1 MGGSIPEM
9 PNFRGAGPRILRWG
23 VAILVVLLLLWS
35 TTSIPTGNVG
45 VLTLF
50 GRVTGETLGEGIHL
64 INPLKSVQKLSVQT
78 QSVKESANVPSNEGL
93 ILALDT
99 SLLFRLD
106 KSKAAFVF
114 QTVGD
119 NYAEKIVEPTLR
131 AAIRASTSA
140 HSANALYTN
149 ARELVQLQIQDELTA
164 QLSPRGVI
172 VENVLLRDVQLPAM
186 LKGSIEAKQ
195 QAEQDA
201 LRMSFILQKEKQ
213 EAERIEAQGI
223 ADFQKI
229 VAQGISVPNCSN
241 GKASKPPKSWQPAST
256 LRSSSSAIRK
266 TVCPWSSSR
275 SSRVFARQPDSVG
288 TKLSCS
294 KSECGSEQRSA
305 EREVDQGKVIRL
317 PKLNSTVG
325 NVCTPRPHALHN
337 SSTIAAW
344 MPIREMSADLLVR
357 IPGRVAKS
365 LRENANES
373 VGRQD
378 HGLRLEE
385 LRLRRSGGRCLG
397 RFLPSW

>member
-1 MGGSIPEM
+1 MANVTRGGFDLGSGGMGGM
-9 PNFRGAGPRILRWG
+9 PSLRGAGRRILWI
-23 VAILVVLLLLWS
+23 AAAVVIFFLLMAS
-35 TTSIPTGNVG
+35 ITSIPTGNVG

-50 GRVTGETLGEGIHL
+50 GRVTGETLPEGIHL
-64 INPLKSVQKLSVQT
+64 INPLKAVQKLSIQT

-106 KSKAAFVF
+106 KSMAAYVY

-149 ARELVQLQIQDELTA
+149 ARELVQQQIQDELTA
-164 QLSPRGVI
+164 QLAPRGVI

-213 EAERIEAQGI
+213 EAERKRIEAQGI

-229 VAQGISVPNCSN
+229 VAQGISPQLLEWKGIEATEKLATSN
-241 GKASKPPKSWQPAST
+241 NTKVVVIGNPKN
-256 LRSSSSAIRK
+256 
-266 TVCPWSSSR
+266 
-275 SSRVFARQPDSVG
+275 G
-288 TKLSCS
+288 
-294 KSECGSEQRSA
+294 
-305 EREVDQGKVIRL
+305 L
-317 PKLNSTVG
+317 P
-325 NVCTPRPHALHN
+325 
-337 SSTIAAW
+337 
-344 MPIREMSADLLVR
+344 LV
-357 IPGRVAKS
+357 
-365 LRENANES
+365 
-373 VGRQD
+373 
-378 HGLRLEE
+378 LE
-385 LRLRRSGGRCLG
+385 
-397 RFLPSW
+397 PK